1 MAWQRPTL
9 AGGQPPTTIG
19 AEELN
24 DRVRDG
30 NGCDLFAII
39 ARPEDKHTFK
49 TGCNRKCFEHHY
61 VYGEVLDRLVSVS
74 FMCHHTSTPDLST
87 SSSLRG
93 LTNLTL
99 WEISS

>member
-1 MAWQRPTL
+1 MAPQVGLEPTTDRLTADCSTTELLWNICIKQKKAWQRPTL

-39 ARPEDKHTFK
+39 DLSDLIMNTELIVTLQNQIV
-49 TGCNRKCFEHHY
+49 NRKCFDILHC
-61 VYGEVLDRLVSVS
+61 G
-74 FMCHHTSTPDLST
+74 
-87 SSSLRG
+87 
-93 LTNLTL
+93 
-99 WEISS
+99 